1 MQKAG
6 TSTIGKLFGPVM
18 TLWFLF
24 LGGAGLM
31 NLGLDL
37 GVLRAFNP
45 VRGITFLFDGNLNAA
60 GLMVLG
66 NVFLCTTGA
75 EALYY

>member
-1 MQKAG
+1 
-6 TSTIGKLFGPVM
+6 M

-24 LGGAGLM
+24 LAGAGLM

-45 VRGITFLFDGNLNAA
+45 IRGIMFLFDGNLNAA

-66 NVFLCTTGA
+66 NGI
-75 EALYY
+75 E